1 MTMHAAAEHS
11 SKADRPA
18 GAFWRAAAVAWVL
31 VVLAVCVHQ
40 FQFWKQGRIDTDV
53 LALLPLNEQAPDVS
67 LATQQLSEQMQRQI
81 VVLLGT
87 SQWDETKAA
96 AQTFRAALKTQT
108 AAHLK
113 EEAIARESSMQ
124 SALSFYQPWRANLL
138 TTQQREEL
146 AKASDASLVQRALQD
161 LYQPATQAR
170 LTDWV
175 NDPLGLWTQW
185 WSARAAQ
192 SQARPRDSE
201 LWVAAQDKQWVVM
214 QYLLDGSA
222 FSLSG
227 DPVIGSAMEH
237 ALAEVRKQSPDAQL
251 IMAGVPLHAEAAA
264 VQASGEINV
273 IGWGSLAGVLVLA
286 WIAFRSLRPVLLV
299 GLSLLIGCA
308 VALSVTDIVFG
319 KVHLL
324 TLVFGASLVGVA
336 EDYGI
341 HYFASRQGAP
351 DRKPHAL
358 MRGLLPALWLALGT
372 SAIAYIAL
380 GMAAF
385 PGLRQMALFSVVG
398 LAAAMLTVICWFP
411 WLDRGRV
418 PQSRA
423 ALRIG
428 KTLSWWPRWRTALPW
443 SLGLCAAALLW
454 IGKGHVL
461 NNMDDVRQ
469 LQNSSPSLVAQQMQ
483 VGQMLGLPSP
493 AQFYLV
499 KGANAEEVLQR
510 EEALKERLDALVVSK
525 ELTGYSAVS
534 DWVPS
539 AQTQA
544 RNAALVQHANK
555 VVLEGVNAQLGEAF
569 APAVADEKAGSL
581 TVQAWLAQPISA
593 AARPLWLG
601 EREGAF
607 RSMVMLRGVRGQAAL
622 PALSA
627 AAEGL
632 NGVTWVDKPAEI
644 SGLLKRYRISMTEL
658 LALGHVLVLAALCIR
673 FGRSAWRAWL
683 PTVLASL
690 AVVIIMALMGEPWQ
704 LFNVLALMLLLGV
717 GIDYGIYLQEHEDD
731 PQAWLAVVIG
741 AGSTWLSFGLL
752 GLSQTP
758 ALRAFG
764 VTLMF
769 GLPIV
774 LLLAPLFR
782 AARPDGLQASGQP
795 VVRGSTASATDYSDS
810 NPDSDS
816 NSTEGDA
823 SPHSNKVREKV

>member
-1 MTMHAAAEHS
+1 MTATPQTAADCGHQ
-11 SKADRPA
+11 KRPA
-18 GAFWRAAAVAWVL
+18 GLLWRAAALLWL
-31 VVLAVCVHQ
+31 LLVLAVGAHQ
-40 FQFWKQGRIDTDV
+40 WHFWKQGRIDTDV
-53 LALLPLNEQAPDVS
+53 LALLPINERAPDVAQ
-67 LATQQLSEQMQRQI
+67 ATQQLAEQLQRQV

-87 SQWDETKAA
+87 EQWEQTRAA
-96 AQTFRAALKTQT
+96 AQTFRAAL
-108 AAHLK
+108 AAQMDARLT
-113 EEAIARESSMQ
+113 EETMAQHVSLQ
-124 SALSFYQPWRANLL
+124 SALDFYQPWHTALL
-138 TTQQREEL
+138 TPAQRAEL
-146 AKASDASLVQRALQD
+146 RAASDEALVQRALQD

-170 LTDWV
+170 MTDWV

-192 SQARPRDSE
+192 SQARPRDAE
-201 LWVAAQDKQWVVM
+201 LWVAAQGKQWVVL
-214 QYLLDGSA
+214 QYTLDGSA

-227 DPVIGSAMEH
+227 EPVIGSAMDD
-237 ALAEVRKQSPDAQL
+237 ALAQVRRQAPNAQM

-264 VQASGEINV
+264 VQANGEIHV
-273 IGWGSLAGVLVLA
+273 IGWGSLAGVLLLA

-308 VALSVTDIVFG
+308 VALSVTDLVFG

-351 DRKPHAL
+351 GRAPHAL

-372 SAIAYIAL
+372 SAIAYVAL

-398 LAAAMLTVICWFP
+398 LAAAMLTVVCWFP
-411 WLDRGRV
+411 WLDRGQV
-418 PQSRA
+418 AGNA
-423 ALRIG
+423 AAQWIG
-428 KTLSWWPRWRTALPW
+428 KTLWWWPRWRSALPW
-443 SLGLCAAALLW
+443 SLALCALALLW
-454 IGKGHVL
+454 ITQGHL
-461 NNMDDVRQ
+461 LQPRDDVRQ
-469 LQNSSPSLVAQQMQ
+469 LQNSSPQLLQQQIQ
-483 VGQMLGLPSP
+483 VSQMLGLPSP

-499 KGANAEEVLQR
+499 KAASPEALLQQ
-510 EEALKERLDALVVSK
+510 EEALKERLDALVAQQHIA
-525 ELTGYSAVS
+525 GYSAVS

-539 AQTQA
+539 QQMQQ
-544 RNAALVQHANK
+544 RNAQLVQHANQ
-555 VVLEGVNAQLGEAF
+555 VVLAGVNAQLGEAF
-569 APAVADEKAGSL
+569 EAAAADSPQEPL
-581 TVQAWLAQPISA
+581 TLQAWLAQPISA

-601 EREGAF
+601 EHDGAY

-622 PALSA
+622 PALEA
-627 AAEGL
+627 AAQGL
-632 NGVTWVDKPAEI
+632 AAVTWVDKPAEI
-644 SGLLKRYRISMTEL
+644 TELLQRYRVSMTEL
-658 LALGHVLVLAALCIR
+658 LVVGHLLVLAALCLR

-690 AVVIIMALMGEPWQ
+690 AVVITMALMGEPWQ

-717 GIDYGIYLQEHEDD
+717 GIDYGIYLQEHEND

-741 AGSTWLSFGLL
+741 AASTWLSFGLL

-764 VTLMF
+764 VTLML
-769 GLPIV
+769 GLPMV

-782 AARPDGLQASGQP
+782 AEAAPLPA
-795 VVRGSTASATDYSDS
+795 A
-810 NPDSDS
+810 
-816 NSTEGDA
+816 
-823 SPHSNKVREKV
+823 EKG

>member
-1 MTMHAAAEHS
+1 MTRASHDLAKME
-11 SKADRPA
+11 RPA
-18 GAFWRAAAVAWVL
+18 GRLWRVAALAWVL

-40 FQFWKQGRIDTDV
+40 FQFWREGRIDTDV

-67 LATQQLSEQMQRQI
+67 MATQQLSEQMQRQI

-87 SQWDETKAA
+87 PQWDETRAA

-124 SALSFYQPWRANLL
+124 SALAFYQPWRANLL
-138 TTQQREEL
+138 ANQQRDEL
-146 AKASDASLVQRALQD
+146 AKASDESLVQRALQD

-201 LWVAAQDKQWVVM
+201 LWVAAEGKQWAVM
-214 QYLLDGSA
+214 QYALDGSA

-227 DPVIGSAMEH
+227 NPVIGSAMEH
-237 ALAEVRKQSPDAQL
+237 ALGEVRKQSPDAKL

-299 GLSLLIGCA
+299 GTSLLIGCA
-308 VALSVTDIVFG
+308 VALSVTDLVFG

-423 ALRIG
+423 ALSIG
-428 KTLSWWPRWRTALPW
+428 KTLGWWPRWRGALPW
-443 SLGLCAAALLW
+443 SIALCALALLW
-454 IGKGHVL
+454 IARGHLL
-461 NNMDDVRQ
+461 NHMDDVRQ
-469 LQNSSPSLVAQQMQ
+469 LQNSSPSLIAQQMQ

-510 EEALKERLDALVVSK
+510 EETLKQRLDALVVTK

-544 RNAALVQHANK
+544 HNAALVRHANK
-555 VVLEGVNAQLGEAF
+555 VVLDGVNAQLGESF
-569 APAVADEKAGSL
+569 APETSAAAGPL

-601 EREGAF
+601 EREGVF

-632 NGVTWVDKPAEI
+632 DGVTWVDKPAEI

-690 AVVIIMALMGEPWQ
+690 AVVIILSLMGEPWQ

-764 VTLMF
+764 VTLMI

-782 AARPDGLQASGQP
+782 AVRDGATQAS
-795 VVRGSTASATDYSDS
+795 AATV
-810 NPDSDS
+810 S
-816 NSTEGDA
+816 NSIEGT
-823 SPHSNKVREKV
+823 SPKTKEKA